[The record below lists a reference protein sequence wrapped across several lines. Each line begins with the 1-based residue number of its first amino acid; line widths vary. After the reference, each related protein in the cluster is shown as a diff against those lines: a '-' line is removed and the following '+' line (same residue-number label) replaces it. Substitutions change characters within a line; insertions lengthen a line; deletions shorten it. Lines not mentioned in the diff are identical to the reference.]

1 MRNIASIKADL
12 VAAAGG
18 DDESLIAALRQ
29 ELAEAKAA
37 PPVAVAP
44 KPPQQAQDAPVSA
57 DVELEA
63 DIADAL
69 WGAKN
74 WPNVSIERIGNW
86 LWLTGDTRP
95 SKDDLKVEGWR
106 WHSKKTKER
115 TDGKGVYYWMP
126 PEVRGRKRRHSNKDL
141 DEIRSK
147 YGSAVLK

>member
-1 MRNIASIKADL
+1 MRNIADIKADL

-18 DDESLIAALRQ
+18 DDESRIAELRQ

-44 KPPQQAQDAPVSA
+44 EPPQPPPVAAGSA
-57 DVELEA
+57 DDELEG

-74 WPNVSIERIGNW
+74 WQGVTIERIGNW
-86 LWLTGDTRP
+86 LWLTGDTKP
-95 SKDDLKVEGWR
+95 IKQDLQSEGWR
-106 WHSKKTKER
+106 WHAKKTKER

>member
-37 PPVAVAP
+37 LPVAVAP
-44 KPPQQAQDAPVSA
+44 EPPQQAPEAPGNADA
-57 DVELEA
+57 ELEA

-74 WPNVSIERIGNW
+74 WANVSIERIGNW
-86 LWLTGDTRP
+86 LWLIGDTRP
-95 SKDDLKVEGWR
+95 IKDNLKNEGWR
-106 WHSKKTKER
+106 WHPKKTKER

-126 PEVRGRKRRHSNKDL
+126 PEVRGRRRRHSNKDL